1 MRKWLSE
8 SLLASREP
16 KSQIGL
22 ISRVLSDGDN
32 AAVFDA
38 SSAGDKPKERKT
50 SLLFYIERRIAA
62 LIQLPDEAQSEKS
75 AGLAAYL

>member
-1 MRKWLSE
+1 MRKWLSG

-38 SSAGDKPKERKT
+38 SSAVTKRRN
-50 SLLFYIERRIAA
+50 ERRHYSFIQSVDIAA
-62 LIQLPDEAQSEKS
+62 LIQLPDETQSEKS
-75 AGLAAYL
+75 AD